1 MKWNKKF
8 KYPES
13 TKSIQKSFKAKLPSV
28 STILKETMS
37 DEKKLAIQKW
47 MERVGNEEAKK
58 IKKDASSR
66 GDKMHIYID
75 NFLSKRKMLQLED
88 DKPYKM
94 AQTII
99 ENGIKGHLKEI
110 WSTEA
115 VLYFP
120 EKYVGITDLVG
131 KMDNDL
137 ETVIDFKQ
145 SNTPKQE
152 KYCEDYFLQL
162 AAYILAHDKVYKTTI
177 TQGIILLCTEN
188 YMFQSFVL
196 DGEKLEKYKKLF
208 LERIEQYYK
217 KLR

>member
-47 MERVGNEEAKK
+47 MERVGNEEAEK

-162 AAYILAHDKVYKTTI
+162 GAYSLAHNTVYNSRI
-177 TQGIILLCTEN
+177 TQGVILLCTVD
-188 YMFQSFVL
+188 YLFQEFIIEGNQL
-196 DGEKLEKYKKLF
+196 IEFQNKF
-208 LERIEQYYK
+208 LERVEQFYNQ
-217 KLR
+217 